1 MYRLFAFI
9 FVSCVSFVALECYA
23 MNTLSDLIYKQRVII
38 VDQQLVDIDTLSAS
52 RDALD
57 DRRLSIFLVNGK
69 RVTLW
74 ENGDVDKRIAEEI
87 IARLGKQKGILIGLD
102 GGTKMQF
109 EALDLP
115 DIFSTIDVMPMRQAE
130 LNQNN
135 D

>member
-1 MYRLFAFI
+1 
-9 FVSCVSFVALECYA
+9 